1 MKEIKNDELRTIQL
15 DILQNVHDFC
25 MKHDIKYTL
34 AYGTLL
40 GAVRHGGYIPWDDDI
55 DIAML
60 RPDYER
66 FMQEYKNDIYKFTE
80 CRLDK
85 DVHIGFGKVEDTRTI
100 VIEGGNTKNLG
111 VSIDVFPIDIKYSI
125 INGCNNMY
133 MQSTS
138 ISTFLN
144 SFNRRRKAN

>member
-66 FMQEYKNDIYKFTE
+66 FMQEYKNDIY
-80 CRLDK
+80 
-85 DVHIGFGKVEDTRTI
+85 
-100 VIEGGNTKNLG
+100 N
-111 VSIDVFPIDIKYSI
+111 
-125 INGCNNMY
+125 
-133 MQSTS
+133 
-138 ISTFLN
+138 LN
-144 SFNRRRKAN
+144 SATL